1 MEILTLELSYLRLK
15 IRSDTADTV
24 GRNGHMNQA
33 LSTKPTK
40 RYDGYDLPK

>member
-1 MEILTLELSYLRLK
+1 MEILTLELSYLRFK
-15 IRSDTADTV
+15 IRSDTVDTV
-24 GRNGHMNQA
+24 RRKVNMNQI